1 MVRVHRTF
9 RQKFAY
15 LAIYRCRDCGGTA
28 RHTRFALFAADRVR
42 CPLCGT
48 DRLFALPQR
57 DRIDRMYHNAFSVL
71 RHLIPTRLYHCR
83 FCRIQFYAAARR
95 RKNGAAEAA

>member
-1 MVRVHRTF
+1 
-9 RQKFAY
+9 
-15 LAIYRCRDCGGTA
+15 
-28 RHTRFALFAADRVR
+28 
-42 CPLCGT
+42 
-48 DRLFALPQR
+48 
-57 DRIDRMYHNAFSVL
+57 MYHNAFSVL